1 MHKLSPKTINVPNT
15 VGNCRLWNN
24 GHPVESPEEKD
35 IARGQPLNG
44 SVEICSPWRRN
55 IHCLCAGAAG
65 RKSST
70 GNWQPIVA
78 DSGATG
84 CIMVVKLL
92 PTAAPPPHNAKVYTV
107 ESFLEEHSLPAECQ
121 A

>member
-1 MHKLSPKTINVPNT
+1 MAAWKYVVL
-15 VGNCRLWNN
+15 
-24 GHPVESPEEKD
+24 
-35 IARGQPLNG
+35 
-44 SVEICSPWRRN
+44 
-55 IHCLCAGAAG
+55 GAAISTASVQEQQDA
-65 RKSST
+65 RAALAT